1 MWNSL
6 LERGS
11 CLWAYQFNLYFLFA
25 LWAHASFCV
34 YCMILF
40 TAEEVVVPD
49 TLLEELADLRV
60 AFAQLLCKYEKELRN
75 SPDAQEEFVEF
86 LPRLLRN
93 RKGFSSDQSF
103 QSNFDKLIDEEVSL
117 FNIHYLK
124 RICSIF
130 SEEIW

>member
-1 MWNSL
+1 MHNFFFS
-6 LERGS
+6 
-11 CLWAYQFNLYFLFA
+11 
-25 LWAHASFCV
+25 
-34 YCMILF
+34 
-40 TAEEVVVPD
+40 AEEVVVPD
-49 TLLEELADLRV
+49 TLLEELADLRI
-60 AFAQLLCKYEKELRN
+60 AFARLLSKYEKELRN
-75 SPDAQEEFVEF
+75 SPEAQEEFIEF

-93 RKGFSSDQSF
+93 RRGFSSDQSF

>member
-1 MWNSL
+1 MKIKQIIIISACVGYVFVPCEPIFLSL
-6 LERGS
+6 S
-11 CLWAYQFNLYFLFA
+11 C
-25 LWAHASFCV
+25 
-34 YCMILF
+34 CMIF
-40 TAEEVVVPD
+40 FAAELVVVPE
-49 TLLEELADLRV
+49 TLLEELADLRI
-60 AFAQLLCKYEKELRN
+60 AFAQLLCEYEKELRN
-75 SPDAQEEFVEF
+75 SPEAQEKFIEF

-130 SEEIW
+130 SEDVW